1 MLNSN
6 TTLKIK
12 SISTFSLSFIPNQS
26 TYQRE
31 KLASQK
37 NGWAS
42 RHCNGKFRT
51 EPNTGGARKVACRL
65 SQSEGRSNEEE
76 TREKFYTARLHETR
90 AKGHTFL
97 RAFGSKLCGVARCRP
112 KCSPNLSRR
121 KLPRWS
127 ALCQAGCMVGNLCIR
142 WRRCRD
148 KSRCSLCSLLN
159 PRGVQSVRPSRQ
171 TSLTDRAFGVAC
183 SSGTLCRT
191 NG

>member
-1 MLNSN
+1 MKSISFRSVVLNSN
-6 TTLKIK
+6 STLKIK

-37 NGWAS
+37 KRLGLPSWQ
-42 RHCNGKFRT
+42 RQVKFRT
-51 EPNTGGARKVACRL
+51 EPNAGGARKVACRL

-76 TREKFYTARLHETR
+76 PREKFYTARLHETR

-112 KCSPNLSRR
+112 KYSPNLSRR

-142 WRRCRD
+142 WRAMQRQ
-148 KSRCSLCSLLN
+148 KSLQSLLA
-159 PRGVQSVRPSRQ
+159 S
-171 TSLTDRAFGVAC
+171 
-183 SSGTLCRT
+183 
-191 NG
+191 